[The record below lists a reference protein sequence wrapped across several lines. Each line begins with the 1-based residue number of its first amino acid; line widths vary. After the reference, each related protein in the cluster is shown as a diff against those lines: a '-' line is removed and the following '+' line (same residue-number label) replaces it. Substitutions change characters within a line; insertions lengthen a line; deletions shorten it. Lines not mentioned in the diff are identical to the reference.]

1 MRIDNRERS
10 EYYREY
16 YQRNRL
22 KKIEYAKN
30 QRELLGPKVLAENQR
45 NYYLKNHH
53 MMAYKK
59 ALRRSRKKLATPIW
73 ADLDKI
79 NEVYANCPDDN
90 DMTVDH
96 IIPITSPIVCGL
108 HVSWNMQYLTRSANS
123 KKGNSLPPLH
133 QYIGGERYGQ
143 I

>member
-1 MRIDNRERS
+1 MRKDNRERS
-10 EYYREY
+10 EYYKEY

-22 KKIEYAKN
+22 KKLEYAKN
-30 QRELLGPKVLAENQR
+30 QRKLLGPIVLAENQK

-59 ALRRSRKKLATPIW
+59 ALRRSRKKLATPVW
-73 ADLDKI
+73 SDLDKI
-79 NEVYANCPDDN
+79 NKVYANCSD

-123 KKGNSLPPLH
+123 KKGNSLPPPH
-133 QYIGGERYGQ
+133 QYIRGERNEH

>member
-1 MRIDNRERS
+1 MRKDNRERS
-10 EYYREY
+10 EYYKEY

-22 KKIEYAKN
+22 KKLEYAKN
-30 QRELLGPKVLAENQR
+30 QRELLGPIVLAENQK

-59 ALRRSRKKLATPIW
+59 ALRRSRKKLATPVW
-73 ADLDKI
+73 SDLDKI
-79 NEVYANCPDDN
+79 NEVYANCSD

-123 KKGNSLPPLH
+123 KKGNSLPPPH
-133 QYIGGERYGQ
+133 QYIRGERNER

>member
-1 MRIDNRERS
+1 MRKDNRERS
-10 EYYREY
+10 EYYRKY

-22 KKIEYAKN
+22 KKLEYAKN
-30 QRELLGPKVLAENQR
+30 QRELLGPIVLAENQK

-59 ALRRSRKKLATPIW
+59 ALRRSRKKLATPVW
-73 ADLDKI
+73 SDLDKI
-79 NEVYANCPDDN
+79 NEVYANCSD

-123 KKGNSLPPLH
+123 KKGNSLPPPH
-133 QYIGGERYGQ
+133 QYIRGERNEY

>member
-1 MRIDNRERS
+1 MRKDNRERS
-10 EYYREY
+10 EYYKEY

-22 KKIEYAKN
+22 KKLEYTKN
-30 QRELLGPKVLAENQR
+30 QRKLLGPIVLAENQK

-59 ALRRSRKKLATPIW
+59 ALRRSRKKLATPVW
-73 ADLDKI
+73 SDLDKI
-79 NEVYANCPDDN
+79 NKVYANCSD

-133 QYIGGERYGQ
+133 QYIRGERNER

>member
-1 MRIDNRERS
+1 MRKDNRERS
-10 EYYREY
+10 EYYKEY

-22 KKIEYAKN
+22 KKLEYAKN
-30 QRELLGPKVLAENQR
+30 QRELLGPIVLAENQK

-59 ALRRSRKKLATPIW
+59 ALRRSRKKLATPVW
-73 ADLDKI
+73 SDLDKI
-79 NEVYANCPDDN
+79 NEVYANCSD

-123 KKGNSLPPLH
+123 KKGNSLPPPH
-133 QYIGGERYGQ
+133 QYIRGERNEY

>member
-10 EYYREY
+10 EYYKEY

-22 KKIEYAKN
+22 KKLEYAKN
-30 QRELLGPKVLAENQR
+30 QRELLGPRVLAETQK

-79 NEVYANCPDDN
+79 NEVYANCPN
-90 DMTVDH
+90 DLTVDH
-96 IIPITSPIVCGL
+96 IIPITSPIMCGL

-123 KKGNSLPPLH
+123 KKGNSLPPPH
-133 QYIGGERYGQ
+133 QYIGGERNGK

>member
-10 EYYREY
+10 EYYKEY

-22 KKIEYAKN
+22 KKLEYAKN
-30 QRELLGPKVLAENQR
+30 QRELLGPIVLAENQK

-59 ALRRSRKKLATPIW
+59 ALRRSRKKLATPVW
-73 ADLDKI
+73 SDLDKI
-79 NEVYANCPDDN
+79 NEVYANCSD

-123 KKGNSLPPLH
+123 RKGNSLPPPH
-133 QYIGGERYGQ
+133 QYIRGERNEY

>member
-1 MRIDNRERS
+1 MRKDNRERS
-10 EYYREY
+10 EYYKEY

-22 KKIEYAKN
+22 KKLEYAKK
-30 QRELLGPKVLAENQR
+30 QRELLGPIVLAENQK

-59 ALRRSRKKLATPIW
+59 ALRRSRKKLATPVW
-73 ADLDKI
+73 SDLDKI
-79 NEVYANCPDDN
+79 NEVYANCSD

-123 KKGNSLPPLH
+123 KKGNSLPPPH
-133 QYIGGERYGQ
+133 QYIRGERNEY

>member
-1 MRIDNRERS
+1 MRKDNRERS
-10 EYYREY
+10 EYYKEY

-22 KKIEYAKN
+22 RKLEYQK
-30 QRELLGPKVLAENQR
+30 QRRETLGKESLALYQK

-79 NEVYANCPDDN
+79 NEVYANCPDD
-90 DMTVDH
+90 MTVDH
-96 IIPITSPIVCGL
+96 IIPISSPIVCGL
-108 HVSWNMQYLTRSANS
+108 HVSWNMQYLTRSDNS
-123 KKGNSLPPLH
+123 KKGNRFNN
-133 QYIGGERYGQ
+133 E
-143 I
+143 

>member
-1 MRIDNRERS
+1 MRKDNRERS
-10 EYYREY
+10 EYYKEY

-22 KKIEYAKN
+22 KKLEYAKK
-30 QRELLGPKVLAENQR
+30 QRELLGPRVLAENQR

-73 ADLDKI
+73 ADLNKI
-79 NEVYANCPDDN
+79 NEVYATCPE

-123 KKGNSLPPLH
+123 KKGNSLPPH
-133 QYIGGERYGQ
+133 QYRRKI
-143 I
+143 

>member
-1 MRIDNRERS
+1 MRKDNRDS
-10 EYYREY
+10 TEYNREY

-22 KKIEYAKN
+22 KKLEYVKN
-30 QRELLGPKVLAENQR
+30 QRELLGPRVLAEYQR

-79 NEVYANCPDDN
+79 KEVYANCPDN
-90 DMTVDH
+90 MTVDH
-96 IIPITSPIVCGL
+96 IIPIKSPLVCGL

-123 KKGNSLPPLH
+123 KKGNSLPPH
-133 QYIGGERYGQ
+133 QYRRKI
-143 I
+143 

>member
-1 MRIDNRERS
+1 MRKGNRERS

-22 KKIEYAKN
+22 KKLEYAKN
-30 QRELLGPKVLAENQR
+30 QRELLGPIVLAENQK

-59 ALRRSRKKLATPIW
+59 ALRRSRKKLATPVW
-73 ADLDKI
+73 SDLDKI
-79 NEVYANCPDDN
+79 NEVYANCSD

-123 KKGNSLPPLH
+123 KKGNSLPPPH
-133 QYIGGERYGQ
+133 QYIRGERNEY

>member
-1 MRIDNRERS
+1 MRKDNRERS

-22 KKIEYAKN
+22 KKLEYAKN
-30 QRELLGPKVLAENQR
+30 QRELLGPIVLAENQK

-59 ALRRSRKKLATPIW
+59 ALRRSRKKLATPVW
-73 ADLDKI
+73 SDLDKI
-79 NEVYANCPDDN
+79 NEVYANCSD

-123 KKGNSLPPLH
+123 KKGNSLPPPH
-133 QYIGGERYGQ
+133 QYIRGERNEY

>member
-133 QYIGGERYGQ
+133 QYIGGERNGQ

>member
-1 MRIDNRERS
+1 MRKDNRERS
-10 EYYREY
+10 EYYKEY

-22 KKIEYAKN
+22 KKLEYAKK
-30 QRELLGPKVLAENQR
+30 QRELLGPRVLAENQR

-73 ADLDKI
+73 ADLNKI
-79 NEVYANCPDDN
+79 NEVYANCPE

-123 KKGNSLPPLH
+123 KK
-133 QYIGGERYGQ
+133 
-143 I
+143 

>member
-1 MRIDNRERS
+1 MRKDNRERS

-22 KKIEYAKN
+22 KKLEYAKN
-30 QRELLGPKVLAENQR
+30 QRELLGPIVLAENQK

-59 ALRRSRKKLATPIW
+59 ALRRSRKKLATPVW
-73 ADLDKI
+73 SDLDKI
-79 NEVYANCPDDN
+79 NEVYANCSD

-108 HVSWNMQYLTRSANS
+108 HVSWNVQYLTRSANS
-123 KKGNSLPPLH
+123 KKGNSLPPPN
-133 QYIGGERYGQ
+133 QNIRGERNEY

>member
-1 MRIDNRERS
+1 MRKDNRDRKK
-10 EYYREY
+10 YYEEY
-16 YQRNRL
+16 YQRNRQAKL
-22 KKIEYAKN
+22 EYQK
-30 QRELLGPKVLAENQR
+30 QRRETLGKESLALYQK

-79 NEVYANCPDDN
+79 NEVYANCPDD
-90 DMTVDH
+90 MTVDH

-108 HVSWNMQYLTRSANS
+108 HVSWNMQYLTRSDNS
-123 KKGNSLPPLH
+123 KKGNRFNN
-133 QYIGGERYGQ
+133 E
-143 I
+143 

>member
-1 MRIDNRERS
+1 MRKDNRERS
-10 EYYREY
+10 EYYKEY

-22 KKIEYAKN
+22 KKLEYAKK
-30 QRELLGPKVLAENQR
+30 QRELLGPRVLAENQR

-73 ADLDKI
+73 ADLNKI
-79 NEVYANCPDDN
+79 NEVYATCPE

-108 HVSWNMQYLTRSANS
+108 HGSWNMQYLTRSANS
-123 KKGNSLPPLH
+123 KKGNSLPPH
-133 QYIGGERYGQ
+133 QYRRKI
-143 I
+143 

>member
-1 MRIDNRERS
+1 
-10 EYYREY
+10 
-16 YQRNRL
+16 
-22 KKIEYAKN
+22 
-30 QRELLGPKVLAENQR
+30 
-45 NYYLKNHH
+45 

-59 ALRRSRKKLATPIW
+59 ALSRSRKKLATPIW

-79 NEVYANCPDDN
+79 NEVYANCPD

-123 KKGNSLPPLH
+123 KKGNSLPPPH
-133 QYIGGERYGQ
+133 QYIRGERNER

>member
-1 MRIDNRERS
+1 MRKDNRERS
-10 EYYREY
+10 EYYKEY

-22 KKIEYAKN
+22 KKLEYAKN
-30 QRELLGPKVLAENQR
+30 QRKLLGPIVLAENQK

-59 ALRRSRKKLATPIW
+59 ALRRSRKKLATPVW
-73 ADLDKI
+73 SDLDKI
-79 NEVYANCPDDN
+79 NKVYANCSD

-123 KKGNSLPPLH
+123 KKGNSLPPPH
-133 QYIGGERYGQ
+133 QYIRGERNER

>member
-30 QRELLGPKVLAENQR
+30 QRELLGPKVLAEYQR

-108 HVSWNMQYLTRSANS
+108 HVSWNMQFLSRSANS
-123 KKGNSLPPLH
+123 KKGNSLPPPH
-133 QYIGGERYGQ
+133 QYIGGERNE
-143 I
+143 

>member
-1 MRIDNRERS
+1 MRKDNRERS

-22 KKIEYAKN
+22 KKLEYAKN
-30 QRELLGPKVLAENQR
+30 QRELLGPIVLAENQK

-59 ALRRSRKKLATPIW
+59 ALRRSRKKLATPVW
-73 ADLDKI
+73 SDLDKI
-79 NEVYANCPDDN
+79 NEVYANCSD

-123 KKGNSLPPLH
+123 KKGNSLPPPN
-133 QYIGGERYGQ
+133 QYIRGERNEY

>member
-10 EYYREY
+10 EYYKEY

-22 KKIEYAKN
+22 KKLEYAKN
-30 QRELLGPKVLAENQR
+30 QRELLGPRVLAENQK

-79 NEVYANCPDDN
+79 NKVYANCPD

-123 KKGNSLPPLH
+123 KKGNSLPPPH
-133 QYIGGERYGQ
+133 QYIRGERNER

>member
-10 EYYREY
+10 EYYKEY

-22 KKIEYAKN
+22 RKLEYAKN
-30 QRELLGPKVLAENQR
+30 RRELLGPKALAENQK

-79 NEVYANCPDDN
+79 NEVYANCPDG
-90 DMTVDH
+90 MTVDH

-108 HVSWNMQYLTRSANS
+108 HVSWNMQYLTRSDNS
-123 KKGNSLPPLH
+123 KKGNRFNN
-133 QYIGGERYGQ
+133 E
-143 I
+143 

>member
-10 EYYREY
+10 EYYKEY

-22 KKIEYAKN
+22 KKLEYAKN
-30 QRELLGPKVLAENQR
+30 QRELLGPKVLAENQK

-79 NEVYANCPDDN
+79 NKVYANCPD

-123 KKGNSLPPLH
+123 KKGNSLPPPH
-133 QYIGGERYGQ
+133 QYIRGERNER